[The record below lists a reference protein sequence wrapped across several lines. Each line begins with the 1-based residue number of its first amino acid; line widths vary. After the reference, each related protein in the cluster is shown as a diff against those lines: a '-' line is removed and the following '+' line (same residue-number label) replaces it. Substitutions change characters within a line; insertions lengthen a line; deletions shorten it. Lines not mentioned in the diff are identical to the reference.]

1 MKFSRKGFTLI
12 ELLVVIAIIA
22 ILAAI
27 LFPVFAQAK
36 AAAKKAQA
44 ISNVKNMGTAT
55 ELYNTDNDDMYGL
68 ATPFLGGTINNWSW
82 DRFLPVPQL
91 IKTTTN
97 ASLADGIRSHVNNA
111 MQPYMKNWDI
121 FQDPFATRHTVA
133 GTSVPN
139 AVGIVAA
146 DYTASIPSITY
157 TFNGLLQGLSSTA
170 VAAPASLTTW
180 WNGQGK
186 RSLIGLNYSSPQ
198 LICTQP
204 AANCQYVPPAAG
216 CGTGSNP
223 NGTISFYTTNVSTRG
238 WDMYTQNHVYAFAD
252 THVKTRKSGVYQ
264 NNKRQDPRTDPFAYY
279 LGQEV
284 DRFRA
289 GGARY
294 WDANYCHAYMFRPD
308 IDFANW
314 DAVLVAP

>member
-1 MKFSRKGFTLI
+1 MKSSRKGFTLI

-55 ELYNTDNDDMYGL
+55 ELYNTDNDDTYGL
-68 ATPFLGGTINNWSW
+68 ATPFLGGTIGQWSW

-97 ASLADGIRSHVNNA
+97 VSLADGIRCHINNA
-111 MQPYMKNWDI
+111 MQPYIKNWDI

-157 TFNGLLQGLSSTA
+157 TFNGLLQSMSSTA

-198 LICTQP
+198 LICTTP
-204 AANCQYVPPAAG
+204 GADCRYVPATSSACSG
-216 CGTGSNP
+216 
-223 NGTISFYTTNVSTRG
+223 NGGYSFYTSNASLRG
-238 WDMYTQNHVYAFAD
+238 WDMYTRNHIYAYAD
-252 THVKTRKSGVYQ
+252 THAKTRKSGVYE
-264 NNKRQDPRTDPFAYY
+264 NNKRQDPRSDPFAFY

-294 WDANYCHAYMFRPD
+294 WDQFYCHPYLFRPD
-308 IDFANW
+308 FDFATW
-314 DAVLVAP
+314 DQVLVAP

>member
-55 ELYNTDNDDMYGL
+55 ELYNTDNDDSYGL

-97 ASLADGIRSHVNNA
+97 ASLADGIRNHVNNA

-121 FQDPFATRHTVA
+121 LNDPFAIRHTVV

-139 AVGIVAA
+139 AVGIVGA
-146 DYTASIPSITY
+146 DYTAAIPAITY
-157 TFNGLLQGLSSTA
+157 TFNGLLQSMSSTA
-170 VAAPASLTTW
+170 VAAPASLPIW

-198 LICTQP
+198 LLCGVPTAP
-204 AANCQYVPPAAG
+204 CVYVPSATG
-216 CGTGSNP
+216 CNGLASN
-223 NGTISFYTTNVSTRG
+223 GQSSFYTSNASNRG
-238 WDMYTQNHVYAFAD
+238 WDMYSRNHVFAFAD
-252 THVKTRKSGVYQ
+252 THVKTRRSGVYQ
-264 NNKRQDPRTDPFAYY
+264 DNRLQDPRTDPFAYY
-279 LGQEV
+279 LGEQV

-294 WDANYCHAYMFRPD
+294 WDSNFCHPYLFRPD
-308 IDFANW
+308 FDFANW
-314 DAVLVAP
+314 GPVVIAP

>member
-44 ISNVKNMGTAT
+44 ISNVKNMATAT
-55 ELYNTDNDDMYGL
+55 EIYNTDNDDMYGL
-68 ATPFLGGTINNWSW
+68 ATPFLGGSINNWSW

-91 IKTTTN
+91 IKPTTN
-97 ASLADGIRSHVNNA
+97 ASLANGITNHINNA
-111 MQPYMKNWDI
+111 MQPYMKNWEI
-121 FQDPFATRHTVA
+121 LHDPFAFRHQVT

-146 DYTASIPSITY
+146 DYTSAIPAITY
-157 TFNGLLQGLSSTA
+157 TFNGLLQSMSSTA
-170 VAAPASLTTW
+170 VTAPASLPIW

-198 LICTQP
+198 LLCGVPTAPCI
-204 AANCQYVPPAAG
+204 YVPSQAG
-216 CGTGSNP
+216 CNGLASN
-223 NGTISFYTTNVSTRG
+223 GQSSFYTSNVSGRG
-238 WDMYTQNHVYAFAD
+238 WDMYTRQNVYAYAD
-252 THVKTRKSGVYQ
+252 THVKTRRNGVFQ
-264 NNKRQDPRTDPFAYY
+264 DNRLQDPRTDPFAYY
-279 LGQEV
+279 LGEQV

-294 WDANYCHAYMFRPD
+294 WDANFCHPYMFRPD
-308 IDFANW
+308 FDFANW
-314 DAVLVAP
+314 GPAVIAP

>member
-55 ELYNTDNDDMYGL
+55 ELYNTDHDDMYGL

-91 IKTTTN
+91 IRTTTN
-97 ASLADGIRSHVNNA
+97 PALADGIRNHVNNS
-111 MQPYMKNWDI
+111 MQPYMKNWEI
-121 FQDPFATRHTVA
+121 FQDPFATRHTVV

-146 DYTASIPSITY
+146 DYTPAIPSITY

-170 VAAPASLTTW
+170 VAAPAALTTW

-186 RSLIGLNYSSPQ
+186 RSLIGLNYSAPQ
-198 LICTQP
+198 LLCGVPTAP
-204 AANCQYVPPAAG
+204 CVYVPPAPG
-216 CGTGSNP
+216 C
-223 NGTISFYTTNVSTRG
+223 NGLAVNGQSSFYTTNASGRG
-238 WDMYTQNHVYAFAD
+238 RDMYTRNNVFAFAD
-252 THVKTRKSGVYQ
+252 THVKTRRSGVYQ
-264 NNKRQDPRTDPFAYY
+264 NNTRQDPRTDPFAFY
-279 LGQEV
+279 LGEEV

-294 WDANYCHAYMFRPD
+294 WDANFCHGYMFRPD
-308 IDFANW
+308 FDFANW
-314 DAVLVAP
+314 DVALIAP